1 MKSNKVKR
9 MISSYIGGNREFER
23 EYLQGELEVELI
35 PQVNKLLKT
44 SKLVNSFF

>member
-1 MKSNKVKR
+1 

-35 PQVNKLLKT
+35 PQVIQT
-44 SKLVNSFF
+44 STTWIFFLSLNFYCAI